1 MIEASFATGDSLV
14 VFAQGSIL
22 GVEIAFQPGAF
33 HIARRLNVPILPVVM
48 TGSHTVWEHPYAPTV
63 RLDQTIFSIR
73 VLPAP
78 TPRSLDA
85 ATVRSLERRM
95 KLLALDPSLAP
106 VRRFDPDR
114 DG

>member
-33 HIARRLNVPILPVVM
+33 HIARRLKVPILPVVM